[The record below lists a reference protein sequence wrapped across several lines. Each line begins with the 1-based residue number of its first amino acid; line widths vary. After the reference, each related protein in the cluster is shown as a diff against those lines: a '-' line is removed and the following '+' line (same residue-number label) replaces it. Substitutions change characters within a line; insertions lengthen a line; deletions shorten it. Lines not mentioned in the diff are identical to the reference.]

1 MERYKAGEWE
11 QMRGTYLPIQAKVA
25 LCSVWWMQS
34 CSPVSL
40 FAFSLINATTELC
53 DASDITIAKV
63 YFIPADSKSSD
74 CSNSQIWAP
83 SPGTIYPN
91 TRKMAFC
98 TAAASLWL
106 PRANIAT
113 RRRLCRRTALAK
125 TYMFE
130 AFILTENSSALCQ
143 VEWSLHYLLQVS
155 ATSKQQLSTRV
166 HLGVAVSIR
175 WINYTTNAVLIVRE
189 FYRNLLKWW

>member
-1 MERYKAGEWE
+1 
-11 QMRGTYLPIQAKVA
+11 
-25 LCSVWWMQS
+25 MQS
-34 CSPVSL
+34 CSPISL

-91 TRKMAFC
+91 TRTMAFC

-106 PRANIAT
+106 PRANIVT
-113 RRRLCRRTALAK
+113 RRRLCRRTALGK

-130 AFILTENSSALCQ
+130 AFISTENSSALCQ
-143 VEWSLHYLLQVS
+143 VEWNLYYLLQVS

-175 WINYTTNAVLIVRE
+175 WINYTTNAGLIVGE